1 MKRHPDYDLWF
12 LTMGFFSGVVLTLLV
27 QAVAR

>member
-1 MKRHPDYDLWF
+1 MKQNPDYDFWF
-12 LTMGFFSGVVLTLLV
+12 LAVGFFSGVVLTLLI

>member
-1 MKRHPDYDLWF
+1 MRHPDYDFWF